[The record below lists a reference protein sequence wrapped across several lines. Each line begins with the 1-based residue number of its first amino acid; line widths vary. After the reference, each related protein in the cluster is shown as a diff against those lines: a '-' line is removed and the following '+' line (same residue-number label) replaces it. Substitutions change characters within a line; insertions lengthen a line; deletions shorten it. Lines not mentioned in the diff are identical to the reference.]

1 MEVGTYLR
9 IIARYWWVM
18 LLAMLAAGGAAGL
31 LDSVRART
39 YSTQARVAASPAT
52 VITDERTIVDLMGQ
66 MGSRHIIG
74 TLAQSF
80 TSSEVQ
86 ATARKAAGLSD
97 AEASDY
103 NLEAN
108 VLPDTSVIQV
118 TGSGPNPGV
127 LANYINATVAA
138 TVANAHNVYKVV
150 DLQPLEQAHVP
161 VNPSSPSP
169 SRDIPLGVG
178 LGFALGILLALAL
191 DYLFGSKG
199 VRSELRALHPY
210 YNQEVGG

>member
-9 IIARYWWVM
+9 IIVRYWWVV
-18 LLAMLAAGGAAGL
+18 LLVMLAAGGGAALMDG
-31 LDSVRART
+31 VRARS
-39 YSTQARVAASPAT
+39 YSTQARVVAAPSS
-52 VITDERTIVDLMGQ
+52 VITDSRTIVDLMGQ
-66 MGSRHIIG
+66 MGARHIIG

-86 ATARKAAGLSD
+86 AAARQAAGLSA
-97 AEASDY
+97 AEAGDY
-103 NLEAN
+103 DLEAN

-118 TGSGPNPGV
+118 NGSGPNPDM
-127 LANYINATVAA
+127 LANYVNATVAA
-138 TVANAHNVYKVV
+138 TVANAHSIYSVV
-150 DLQPLEQAHVP
+150 DLRAIEQAHVP
-161 VNPSSPSP
+161 RAPSSPVP

-191 DYLFGSKG
+191 DYLLGSRG

>member
-9 IIARYWWVM
+9 IITRYWWVV
-18 LLAMLAAGGAAGL
+18 LLVMLAAGGGAGL
-31 LDSVRART
+31 LDSVRAST
-39 YSTQARVAASPAT
+39 YSTQVRVVASPARSL
-52 VITDERTIVDLMGQ
+52 VDERTVVDLMGQ

-80 TSSEVQ
+80 TSSDVQ
-86 ATARKAAGLSD
+86 ATARKAAGISD
-97 AEASDY
+97 TEAANY
-103 NLEAN
+103 ELEAN

-118 TGSGPNPGV
+118 SAHGPNPNT
-127 LANYINATVAA
+127 LASYVNATVGA

-150 DLQPLEQAHVP
+150 DLQPLEQARVP
-161 VNPSSPSP
+161 TTPSSPVP

-178 LGFALGILLALAL
+178 LGFALGVLLALAL
-191 DYLFGSKG
+191 DYLLGSRG

>member
-9 IIARYWWVM
+9 IIARYWWVV
-18 LLAMLAAGGAAGL
+18 LLVMLAAGGAAGL

-39 YSTQARVAASPAT
+39 YSTQARVAAGPAS

-66 MGSRHIIG
+66 MGSRQIIG

-86 ATARKAAGLSD
+86 AAARKAAGLTD
-97 AEASDY
+97 AEAGNYS
-103 NLEAN
+103 LEAN

-118 TGSGPNPGV
+118 TGSGPNPDT

-150 DLQPLEQAHVP
+150 DLRPLEQAHVP
-161 VNPSSPSP
+161 VNPSSPVP

-191 DYLFGSKG
+191 DYLFGSRG